1 MYDLLPTE
9 TKELLLKSIQSSI
22 QSSIMDLGMIND
34 DFKIEIKA
42 MICQKWYNL
51 IVLVCFP
58 CWHWIP
64 SCEENL
70 LQVKEQEFL
79 VTKTYVN
86 IHLFLIKSQIIF
98 GKNSIEI
105 GGLIEIKTYAN
116 LVSRKFEIQT
126 AII

>member
-1 MYDLLPTE
+1 
-9 TKELLLKSIQSSI
+9 
-22 QSSIMDLGMIND
+22 
-34 DFKIEIKA
+34 
-42 MICQKWYNL
+42 
-51 IVLVCFP
+51 
-58 CWHWIP
+58 
-64 SCEENL
+64 
-70 LQVKEQEFL
+70 VKEQEFL